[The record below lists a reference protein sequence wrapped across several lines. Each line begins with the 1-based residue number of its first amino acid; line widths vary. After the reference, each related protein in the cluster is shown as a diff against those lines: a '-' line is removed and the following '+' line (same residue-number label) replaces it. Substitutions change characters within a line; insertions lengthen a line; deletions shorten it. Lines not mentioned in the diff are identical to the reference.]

1 MKVTIV
7 GTGYVGLVTGAGFAD
22 VGVDVT
28 CVDVNEEKIKLL
40 LDGKVPFYE
49 PGLEDLLK
57 RNVEKSRLQFSTD
70 LGSSVKGADAVFLAV
85 GTPMAENGAADLS
98 YIMTAAK
105 QVSEAATGPLVLV
118 TKSTVPVGTAE
129 KIRAVVDAHAT
140 HPISVASN
148 PEFLKEGDA
157 VNDFLKPD
165 RIVVGADDDKARGF
179 FERLY
184 RPFMMREYKVIRM
197 GTKSAELTK
206 YAANGMLATRI
217 SFMNEVANLC
227 EKVGADVDAVRKGI
241 SSDRRIGKSF
251 LYPGVGYGGSCFPK
265 DVRALIYTASEH
277 GNELKILKSV
287 DEVNLTQRGV
297 LLEKLLNAFGGDLKG
312 KTFAVWGLSFKPR
325 TDDMREAPSIPVIE
339 GILAAGG
346 RVRAYD
352 RAAKATAREVFGDRI
367 IYCEDEYAALD
378 GASALLLLTEWAE
391 FRMPNW
397 GEVKDRMAGNHI
409 FDGRNIY
416 NPAALTEQGFVY
428 EGIGRKV

>member
-1 MKVTIV
+1 MKVAIV

-28 CVDVNEEKIKLL
+28 CIDINEAKINLL

-57 RNVEKSRLQFSTD
+57 RNIEKKKLQFSTD
-70 LGSSVKGADAVFLAV
+70 LKQAVKGVDAVFLAV
-85 GTPMAENGAADLS
+85 GTPMADNGAADLS
-98 YIMTAAK
+98 YIFAAAQ
-105 QVSEAATGPLVLV
+105 QVAEAATDSLVLV

-129 KIRAVVDAHAT
+129 KVRAIVDAHGK
-140 HPISVASN
+140 HSISVASN

-165 RIVVGADDDKARGF
+165 RIIVGADDEKARGF

-197 GTKSAELTK
+197 STKSAELTK

-241 SSDRRIGKSF
+241 SSDQRIGKSF

-265 DVRALIYTASEH
+265 DVRALVYTAHEH
-277 GNELKILKSV
+277 GSDLQILKAV
-287 DEVNLTQRGV
+287 DEVNLAQRGV
-297 LLEKLLNAFGGDLKG
+297 LLEKVLNAFGGDVKG
-312 KTFAVWGLSFKPR
+312 KTFAVWGLAFKPR

-346 RVRAYD
+346 NVRAYD
-352 RAAKATAREVFGDRI
+352 RAAKETAREVFGDRI
-367 IYCEDEYAALD
+367 VYCEDEYAALD
-378 GASALLLLTEWAE
+378 GVDALLLLTEWAE

-397 GEVKDRMAGNHI
+397 NEVKDRMTGKHI

-416 NPAALTEQGFVY
+416 NPTYVTEQGFIY
-428 EGIGRKV
+428 EGIGRKL